1 MIDSTQYSLIP
12 TKEEIIRRKEEGEG
26 ADSDG
31 EGSAAGARKKSV
43 KGFLK
48 GEELEKSLE
57 LHEVIHLHQCHRIF

>member
-57 LHEVIHLHQCHRIF
+57 